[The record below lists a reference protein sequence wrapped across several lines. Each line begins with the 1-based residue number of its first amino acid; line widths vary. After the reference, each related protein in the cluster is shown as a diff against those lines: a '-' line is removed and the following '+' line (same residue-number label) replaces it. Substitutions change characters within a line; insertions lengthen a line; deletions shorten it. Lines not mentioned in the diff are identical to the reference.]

1 MIYIIWAIL
10 RKKGGKCVFWEKR
23 TSTYIN
29 WKNPNVSSACFRKY
43 VDSKNQNVATDS
55 TWWIEFQVST
65 SFLHLFIF
73 VKLHFS
79 SWAFLLFYF
88 VLTQLRIISW
98 NWVTRQSRPFNSW
111 ADWELRRSWK
121 FVLITMIILS
131 DTLGFMASPC
141 YKSQRIEEKM
151 WKNSKKES
159 EKFCNS
165 LSILYSFVHGVKLS
179 ISFQTVVNEKKIG
192 KIILILL

>member
-1 MIYIIWAIL
+1 M
-10 RKKGGKCVFWEKR
+10 EKR

-55 TWWIEFQVST
+55 TWWIEFQV
-65 SFLHLFIF
+65 LINVIF
-73 VKLHFS
+73 KFFHFCQT
-79 SWAFLLFYF
+79 AFLLFYF

-98 NWVTRQSRPFNSW
+98 NWVARQSRPFKSW
-111 ADWELRRSWK
+111 ADWELRRSAKLQLSQLWK
-121 FVLITMIILS
+121 FVLISLWILRKSREITMIILS

-159 EKFCNS
+159 ELKYFQNVKSSVIVCRCYIHLFTVSNVNF
-165 LSILYSFVHGVKLS
+165 LSNCCQWK
-179 ISFQTVVNEKKIG
+179 EDW
-192 KIILILL
+192 